1 MFFPSHRRTRMPSQ
15 VSLARARRLQGR
27 RQTGQPRSTM
37 GDVPRGECI
46 APHTPRSILVIDDEP
61 GIVHAL
67 TRLLQRDGYAV
78 ETAGNGRDG
87 LAALHVK
94 RYDVILCDLR
104 MPELDGRAFYA
115 HLRQR
120 APTLCQRVIFLT
132 GDSSAADH
140 QAFLAQCGRPWL
152 DKPCSTAAIR
162 RAIAQVLERAR
173 RAQQLP
179 YKCQQLRLRS
189 HVLLRKAQTLR
200 AQSMHL
206 LCQTAL
212 LRRQA

>member
-1 MFFPSHRRTRMPSQ
+1 M
-15 VSLARARRLQGR
+15 
-27 RQTGQPRSTM
+27 
-37 GDVPRGECI
+37 

-67 TRLLQRDGYAV
+67 TRLLQRDGYVV
-78 ETAGNGRDG
+78 ETAGNGRFA
-87 LAALHVK
+87 LAALQGK

-115 HLRQR
+115 RLRQW

-173 RAQQLP
+173 RAHQLP
-179 YKCQQLRLRS
+179 CTCHKLRQRS
-189 HVLLRKAQTLR
+189 DVLLRKAQTLR

-206 LCQTAL
+206 RCQAAL
-212 LRRQA
+212 LRGQA